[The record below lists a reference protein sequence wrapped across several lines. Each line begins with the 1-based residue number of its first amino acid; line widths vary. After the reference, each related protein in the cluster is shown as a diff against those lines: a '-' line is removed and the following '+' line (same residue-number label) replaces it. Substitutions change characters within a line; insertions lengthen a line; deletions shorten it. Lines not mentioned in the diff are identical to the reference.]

1 MRFQGL
7 GGGTDVDR
15 STFVKYRAIGNLG
28 HGDFAIIIFQPQ
40 IIHTA
45 IEGPI
50 IRTGIIDIGVGI
62 FLQIK
67 HWKKI
72 ILAGIGKFIVQS
84 NPLKVVIVEATLE
97 EGIARIDELE
107 RTINI
112 RIDELIDLKQT
123 AFNMI
128 KRIPDLDQ
136 QNILIARYIQNMK
149 WDSIADKMDHEIRW
163 VYKTHGIQ
171 ALLRAQMI
179 SDFNKYSEKGYAPI
193 YARDNFENCWKQYH
207 SLGVNGVMDDLH
219 RKFLELSTDPPEE

>member
-84 NPLKVVIVEATLE
+84 NPLKVVIVEA
-97 EGIARIDELE
+97 IFI
-107 RTINI
+107 
-112 RIDELIDLKQT
+112 
-123 AFNMI
+123 
-128 KRIPDLDQ
+128 IPIVQ
-136 QNILIARYIQNMK
+136 STN
-149 WDSIADKMDHEIRW
+149 
-163 VYKTHGIQ
+163 G
-171 ALLRAQMI
+171 
-179 SDFNKYSEKGYAPI
+179 KGFPLA
-193 YARDNFENCWKQYH
+193 
-207 SLGVNGVMDDLH
+207 VV
-219 RKFLELSTDPPEE
+219 

>member
-84 NPLKVVIVEATLE
+84 NPLKVVIVEAIFIIPIVQSTNGKGFSAGR
-97 EGIARIDELE
+97 GIVPIFGS
-107 RTINI
+107 I
-112 RIDELIDLKQT
+112 RFTQL
-123 AFNMI
+123 
-128 KRIPDLDQ
+128 
-136 QNILIARYIQNMK
+136 
-149 WDSIADKMDHEIRW
+149 
-163 VYKTHGIQ
+163 
-171 ALLRAQMI
+171 
-179 SDFNKYSEKGYAPI
+179 FNKFGFTNPVQLHSDPSE
-193 YARDNFENCWKQYH
+193 
-207 SLGVNGVMDDLH
+207 
-219 RKFLELSTDPPEE
+219 